1 MTKVEE
7 REYYNNL
14 LEIYGD
20 LLSAKQRSMLFDDLC
35 LDLSISELADNY
47 GISRAAVNDA
57 IQKGKAKLESYEKKL
72 QLYEKHVKSD
82 EIIAKLK
89 SNTTDHR
96 TRQLLD
102 ELEGLN

>member
-7 REYYNNL
+7 REYFNNL

-20 LLSAKQRSMLFDDLC
+20 LLSSKQRSMLFDDLC

-57 IQKGKAKLESYEKKL
+57 IQKGMA
-72 QLYEKHVKSD
+72 
-82 EIIAKLK
+82 
-89 SNTTDHR
+89 
-96 TRQLLD
+96 
-102 ELEGLN
+102 